1 MGNFNYIDF
10 VTTQKHELDNKFIVN
25 LILEHLVKD
34 YLDNKNI
41 ILEGQLD
48 EGIKDFVTK
57 VKSKI
62 KDSKKLKDLANFV
75 KVLKDTRKPKAV
87 MEFIT
92 LLKKTGVDLSNRKEV
107 LASLHI
113 LGGEGN
119 KLNEEEVSKETINN
133 VQQKFKSSPSIMGR
147 LQKIVNQKAF
157 KPIFGLVFTAIISF
171 SSLYFEVS
179 QALDPS
185 GDNIENVQDM
195 QDAVEGGE
203 NDYRVTNSALEKFT
217 DGDQTDQDGGEDIDQ
232 GDLATDTPEI
242 EDAKDQGLD
251 LNLTGD
257 ETVNFTKYDNGSS
270 QLDDGDKQKIAS
282 ENSTIIDYLQNG
294 QDFSE
299 TIVGVSSNTG
309 GNADLDNQGG
319 SVSQNRANN
328 TAAEILNNL
337 ESQLSEKG
345 IEFEKSGNTI
355 KIEGGGTYTLE
366 VGTTNNPDNL
376 NSIDKTNDTATQ
388 SAIRVG
394 NVGDTPPDAKTLF
407 DLDPVEKITP
417 NAIPISSDNFKEFN
431 RNTQVAIIFSLFNPE
446 NNIFQL
452 LGGQEG
458 KAWNITGDSKNGLIG
473 QYSNNSDEKISNLA
487 KAIVNARKSRSQ
499 FVKSIGRSLGVELDP
514 ITPGKYRF
522 TSDVETQTKGGKV
535 SAGPRGN
542 VQEIHPFNA
551 LLEAAY
557 TSYLPSISDVNKRA
571 EILVYLSTMYI
582 TLSKG
587 NETIGI
593 SPNNLDDNLKTAL
606 SKYEGFHVIT
616 TGEERGAWT
625 FLTKGLESRLSNKIS
640 DEPAPAGGETP
651 SGDGIKLTPDV
662 TRVKATMDRQ
672 PTLKNLFNR
681 INTKVELKELLVY
694 IVSYIS
700 PKFQEQKSQMK
711 GALIRLS
718 QAEALKNKPLIR
730 QALREAAQEISSD
743 KKSKEDS
750 DWTTSTTSPKGDVS
764 IDYSIPGS
772 TISENVLQKIIR
784 QSIKEV
790 IKEQQLEIPFP
801 DDTQKDTQN
810 VLNIFQDNSTLQS
823 QLEKINTLVEF
834 EEFISGVLIPNTAL
848 YNQK

>member
-1 MGNFNYIDF
+1 MSNFNYINF
-10 VTTQKHELDNKFIVN
+10 VTIQKHELGNKFIVN

-119 KLNEEEVSKETINN
+119 NLNEEKVSKETINN
-133 VQQKFKSSPSIMGR
+133 VQQKFESNPSIMGR

-157 KPIFGLVFTAIISF
+157 KPIFGLVFAAIISF

-195 QDAVEGGE
+195 QDAVDGGE
-203 NDYRVTNSALEKFT
+203 SDYRVTNNALEKFT
-217 DGDQTDQDGGEDIDQ
+217 DGDPTDQDGGEDIDQ
-232 GDLATDTPEI
+232 GDLATDTAEI
-242 EDAKDQGLD
+242 EDAKNQGLE
-251 LNLTGD
+251 LKLSGD

-270 QLDDGDKQKIAS
+270 QLDDEGKQKIAS

-294 QDFSE
+294 QDYSE
-299 TIVGVSSNTG
+299 TVVGVSSNTG

-319 SVSQNRANN
+319 SVSQNRADN
-328 TAAEILNNL
+328 TANEILDNL
-337 ESQLSEKG
+337 ESQLNEEG
-345 IEFEKSGNTI
+345 TQYERTGNTI
-355 KIEGGGTYTLE
+355 KVEGGGTYTLE
-366 VGTTNNPDNL
+366 VGTTNNPNTL

-388 SAIRVG
+388 SGVRVG
-394 NVGDTPPDAKTLF
+394 TVGDTPPDAKTLF
-407 DLDPVEKITP
+407 DLDPIDKITP
-417 NAIPISSDNFKEFN
+417 DAIPISSDNFKEFN

-458 KAWNITGDSKNGLIG
+458 AAWNITGDSQDGLIG
-473 QYSNNSDEKISNLA
+473 QYINNSDEKISNLA

-542 VQEIHPFNA
+542 VQEIHPFSA

-557 TSYLPSISDVNKRA
+557 TSYLPTISDVNKRA

-582 TLSKG
+582 TLSRG

-606 SKYEGFHVIT
+606 SKYEGFHVVT
-616 TGEERGAWT
+616 TGEEKGAWT
-625 FLTKGLESRLSNKIS
+625 FLTKGLESQLSNKIS

-651 SGDGIKLTPDV
+651 AGDGTKLTPDV

-672 PTLKNLFNR
+672 PTLKNLFKR

-694 IVSYIS
+694 IVKYIS

-718 QAEALKNKPLIR
+718 QADALNDKPLIR
-730 QALREAAQEISSD
+730 QALKEAAQEIGSD
-743 KKSKEDS
+743 KKTTKSS
-750 DWTTSTTSPKGDVS
+750 TSSATSTTAGSDIE
-764 IDYSIPGS
+764 IDYNIPGS
-772 TISENVLQKIIR
+772 SIRENILKNLIK

-801 DDTQKDTQN
+801 DNTQKDTQN

-823 QLEKINTLVEF
+823 QIDKINTIKEF

>member
-1 MGNFNYIDF
+1 VSNFNYINF

-119 KLNEEEVSKETINN
+119 KLNEEKVPKETINSI
-133 VQQKFKSSPSIMGR
+133 QQKFESNPSIFGK

-157 KPIFGLVFTAIISF
+157 KPIFGLVFTAVLSF
-171 SSLYFEVS
+171 SSLQFEVS
-179 QALDPS
+179 QAIEPS
-185 GDNIENVQDM
+185 GDEITNTQDM
-195 QDAVEGGE
+195 KSQVAGDE
-203 NDYRVTNSALEKFT
+203 NAYRIANNALEKFT

-232 GDLATDTPEI
+232 GELATDTAEI
-242 EDAKDQGLD
+242 EDAKSQGLD

-270 QLDDGDKQKIAS
+270 QLNAEGKQKIAS

-294 QDFSE
+294 QDYSE
-299 TIVGVSSNTG
+299 TVVGVSSNTG

-319 SVSQNRANN
+319 SVSQNRADN
-328 TAAEILNNL
+328 TANEILDNL
-337 ESQLSEKG
+337 ESQLNEEG
-345 IEFEKSGNTI
+345 TQYERTGNTI
-355 KIEGGGTYTLE
+355 KVEGGGTYTLE
-366 VGTTNNPDNL
+366 VGTTNNPDTL

-388 SAIRVG
+388 SGVRVG
-394 NVGDTPPDAKTLF
+394 TVGDTPPDAKTLF
-407 DLDPVEKITP
+407 DLDPIDKITP
-417 NAIPISSDNFKEFN
+417 DAIPINSDNFKEFN
-431 RNTQVAIIFSLFNPE
+431 RNTQIAIIFSLFNPE

-458 KAWNITGDSKNGLIG
+458 EAWNITGDLNDGLIG
-473 QYSNNSDEKISNLA
+473 QYRNNSDEKISNLA
-487 KAIVNARKSRSQ
+487 NAIANARKNRKS
-499 FVKSIGRSLGVELDP
+499 FVGAVGGSLGVELP
-514 ITPGKYRF
+514 ILSPGKYRF
-522 TSDVETQTKGGKV
+522 TSDVETQTQGGKV

-557 TSYLPSISDVNKRA
+557 TSYIPSISDVNKKA

-593 SPNNLDDNLKTAL
+593 SPNNLDDSLKTAL

-616 TGEERGAWT
+616 TGEEKGAWT
-625 FLTKGLESRLSNKIS
+625 FLTKGLESQLSNKIS
-640 DEPAPAGGETP
+640 DEPAPAGGDTP

-681 INTKVELKELLVY
+681 INTKVELKELIVY
-694 IVSYIS
+694 IVKYIS
-700 PKFQEQKSQMK
+700 PKFQEQKSQIK

-718 QAEALKNKPLIR
+718 QADALNDKPLIR
-730 QALREAAQEISSD
+730 QALKEAAQEIGSD
-743 KKSKEDS
+743 KKTTKSS
-750 DWTTSTTSPKGDVS
+750 TSSTTSTTAGSDIE

-772 TISENVLQKIIR
+772 SIRENILKNLIK

-801 DDTQKDTQN
+801 DNTQKDTQN

-823 QLEKINTLVEF
+823 QIDKINTIKEF